1 MSGVE
6 AILDRDVFQ
15 FQLGAVAEEM
25 SAAIRRS
32 AFSPI
37 IWDMLDYSCAVFSAQ
52 GEMLAQAETIPAQLG
67 VMGYALEGVT
77 RELPLE
83 TWRPGDVII
92 CNDPY
97 RGCTHTPDIVLF
109 SPVFAQD
116 RLIAVTATIA
126 HHVDIGGKLPST
138 TAPDNLEVFAEGLLF
153 PPMKLL
159 DGGVR
164 NETIFRFIEGNVRNP
179 RACIGDLSAQ
189 VAGCRTGERRVLEL
203 ADRYGVARFAE
214 LAAECLDYGERYLRN
229 ALAAIPR
236 REYRS
241 EVLIEDDVSARDPL
255 RIVASV
261 RVDEDSITVDF
272 AGSDAQRA
280 NALNCPL
287 SSTCSM
293 ALYAVR
299 ALVASDGPR
308 NEGGNRAVRILVP
321 EGSFLNPLRP
331 AAVGNRHFAQQAVA
345 DAVLKA
351 LVDAMPERSAAGCQ
365 ISFPALRAGG
375 FDTRQS
381 AGGARRYF
389 ILHDII
395 GGGMGGSSN
404 ADGLDAVDT
413 HGGNCGVLSAEIVE
427 SLGPVR
433 VLRSELVQGSGGT
446 GRHRG
451 GLAMRRDYEMLA
463 DDLIVSVF
471 LQQAGAATAPW
482 GAQGGGAGA
491 PAGAVMNPGRTGEF
505 ALSTKAIGLKPRKGD
520 VIRVQS
526 AGGGG
531 WGAAADRDRG
541 LVDRDIRESYV

>member
-1 MSGVE
+1 MSGVD

-67 VMGYALEGVT
+67 VMGYALKGVT
-77 RELPLE
+77 RELPME
-83 TWRPGDVII
+83 CWRPGDVII

-109 SPVFAQD
+109 SPVFAQS
-116 RLIAVTATIA
+116 RMVAVTATIA
-126 HHVDIGGKLPST
+126 HHVDIGGRLPST
-138 TAPDNLEVFAEGLLF
+138 TSPDNVEVFAEGLLF

-159 DGGVR
+159 DAGVR

-189 VAGCRTGERRVLEL
+189 IAGCRTGERRVAEL
-203 ADRYGVARFAE
+203 VERYGVARFAE
-214 LAAECLDYGERYLRN
+214 LSAQCLDYGERYLRN
-229 ALAAIPR
+229 ALAELPK
-236 REYRS
+236 REYRA
-241 EVLIEDDVSARDPL
+241 EVLMEDDVSASEPL
-255 RIVASV
+255 RIAVAV
-261 RVDEDSITVDF
+261 RIGEHGITVDF
-272 AGSDAQRA
+272 AGSDAQRP
-280 NALNCPL
+280 NALNCPV

-293 ALYAVR
+293 VLYAVR
-299 ALVASDGPR
+299 ALAAADGPR
-308 NEGGNRAVRILVP
+308 NEGGNRAVRIEVP

-351 LVDAMPERSAAGCQ
+351 LVDAFPKRSSAGCQ

-375 FDTRQS
+375 FDTRD
-381 AGGARRYF
+381 AGGGGRRYF

-395 GGGMGGSSN
+395 GGGMGGSEDG
-404 ADGLDAVDT
+404 DGLDAVDT
-413 HGGNCGVLSAEIVE
+413 HGGNCGVLSAEILE
-427 SLGPVR
+427 TLGPVR
-433 VLRSELVQGSGGT
+433 VLRSELVPGSGGR

-451 GLAMRRDYEMLA
+451 GLAMRRDYEMLV
-463 DDLIVSVF
+463 DGLMVSVF
-471 LQQAGAATAPW
+471 LQQASVATAPW
-482 GAQGGGAGA
+482 GAKGGGTGL
-491 PAGAVMNPGRTGEF
+491 PAVAVLNPGRAGERV
-505 ALSTKAIGLKPRKGD
+505 LPSKAVGLGPRKGD

-531 WGAAADRDRG
+531 WGTAAERDRG
-541 LVDRDIRESYV
+541 SIDRDSRESYV